1 MRLYFVEGSE
11 EQIGLLLLG
20 HLIWTCYQAKKSNC
34 NLLLLGLKA
43 TNVKLYAIIPLVRTV
58 NWFLVALD
66 QRVLHK
72 IVLQGAKCLN
82 AAQTKQIK
90 VIVLASIG
98 NFTISSTIK

>member
-1 MRLYFVEGSE
+1 M
-11 EQIGLLLLG
+11 
-20 HLIWTCYQAKKSNC
+20 
-34 NLLLLGLKA
+34 
-43 TNVKLYAIIPLVRTV
+43 RTV